1 MQNTIAGLA
10 VVAGGL
16 LHGSFAAPMK
26 SIEKRWKWENIWL
39 VYSVFALLVFPPL
52 LALATVPSLAG
63 VYLSTPISVTL
74 LVAVFGLGWGTGSV
88 LFGQAISRVGM
99 GLGFAVILGITSTL
113 GSLLPL
119 VVQDPRALW
128 TAKGATLLAGL
139 AIAVCGIVICSAAGS
154 QRDKE
159 SRRAAVPATGGKFI
173 TGLLISVA
181 SGLLSPML
189 NFGFVFGAPLQ
200 DAARAAGASA
210 SLASNAIWAP
220 ALAAGFLV
228 NGGYAIYLL
237 NRNKS
242 WGAFSGGKVA
252 DWLGGCVMGL
262 LWYGGMSIYG
272 MGAADMGRMG
282 AVIGWP
288 VFMSTVIVTANV
300 LGFLT
305 GEWRYAGP
313 RARAMEW
320 IGIVFLIGAIVVVSR
335 AL

>member
-1 MQNTIAGLA
+1 MENTIAGLA

-16 LHGSFAAPMK
+16 LHGGFAAPMK
-26 SIEKRWKWENIWL
+26 LMQKRWGWENVWL
-39 VYSVFALLVFPPL
+39 LYSVFALLVCPPL

-63 VYLSTPISVTL
+63 VYQSTPASITL
-74 LVAVFGLGWGTGSV
+74 VVALFGLGWGTGSV

-119 VVQDPRALW
+119 VVQNPRELG

-139 AIAVCGIVICSAAGS
+139 AVAVCGIVICSTAGS
-154 QRDKE
+154 RRDKE
-159 SRRAAVPATGGKFI
+159 ARRAAVPATGGKFI

-200 DAARAAGASA
+200 EAARAAGASA

-228 NGGYAIYLL
+228 NGGYAVYLL
-237 NRNKS
+237 NRNGS
-242 WGAFSGGKVA
+242 WRAFSGGRAA

-262 LWYGGMSIYG
+262 LWFGGLSIYG
-272 MGAADMGRMG
+272 MGAAGMGRLG
-282 AVIGWP
+282 AAVGWP

-300 LGFLT
+300 LGFLA

-313 RARAMEW
+313 RTRAMEW
-320 IGIVFLIGAIVVVSR
+320 IGILFLIAAIVVVSR
-335 AL
+335 VL